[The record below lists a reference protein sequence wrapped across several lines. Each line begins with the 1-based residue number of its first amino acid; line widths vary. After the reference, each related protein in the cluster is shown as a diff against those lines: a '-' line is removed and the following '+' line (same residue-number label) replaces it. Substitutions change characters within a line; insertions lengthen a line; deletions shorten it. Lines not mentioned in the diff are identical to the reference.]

1 MSAIQFNAL
10 PAASKKLQCFA
21 VHVLKNL
28 HSQNFLPHDFNPLD
42 IDTSFL
48 DSFDFDAIKA
58 DFKNHT
64 KKNKSLKVLSSPRED
79 LVHAIAN
86 AFYHSNQ
93 HSLQNSLQ
101 YPLQD
106 PLQYP
111 LHTVLLPTYPIS
123 QNKKTQAIIAASA
136 FFHTH
141 NTTNIFHEIVQ
152 AALPTPKS
160 PKKIELRFIN
170 KIPIIYREMET
181 KPEMNIV
188 NNETLTVSKKVK
200 KILIIEED
208 EPIVEEEIKT
218 QKKVLTE
225 DLGKIFEM
233 AICLLYEIEYDGK
246 YKYSLEDATIIKD
259 KLHKLKVEFPF
270 KIKHIAKN
278 GNKYDFVSIDDD
290 KVNLSAKTTKKDA
303 KVCPQVIGQPSK
315 KKFCEFFGI
324 DLLYN
329 LEQIKNYIETNVK
342 TLLEIYALNTFDC
355 PIVYYNKHKNIIL
368 FVKLKESINWTNYN
382 ISFSHIIKNKKWNE
396 SSCIIIN
403 GITIGEFQIHNHR
416 DCIKFRWSFEK
427 LLNLFNDNFEIV
439 DLSL

>member
-1 MSAIQFNAL
+1 
-10 PAASKKLQCFA
+10 
-21 VHVLKNL
+21 
-28 HSQNFLPHDFNPLD
+28 
-42 IDTSFL
+42 
-48 DSFDFDAIKA
+48 
-58 DFKNHT
+58 
-64 KKNKSLKVLSSPRED
+64 
-79 LVHAIAN
+79 
-86 AFYHSNQ
+86 
-93 HSLQNSLQ
+93 
-101 YPLQD
+101 
-106 PLQYP
+106 
-111 LHTVLLPTYPIS
+111 
-123 QNKKTQAIIAASA
+123 
-136 FFHTH
+136 
-141 NTTNIFHEIVQ
+141 
-152 AALPTPKS
+152 
-160 PKKIELRFIN
+160 
-170 KIPIIYREMET
+170 MET
-181 KPEMNIV
+181 KTEINVV
-188 NNETLTVSKKVK
+188 NSETLSVSKKVK

-246 YKYSLEDATIIKD
+246 YKYSLEEETIIKD

-290 KVNLSAKTTKKDA
+290 KINLSAKTTKKDA

-342 TLLEIYALNTFDC
+342 SLLEIYALNTFDC
-355 PIVYYNKHKNIIL
+355 PIVYYNKHKNMIL
-368 FVKLKESINWTNYN
+368 FVKLKEGINWTNYN

-403 GITIGEFQIHNHR
+403 GIIIGEFQIHNHR

-427 LLNLFNDNFEIV
+427 LLNLFNDNFEIIN
-439 DLSL
+439 LSL